1 MSEITQKNQNE
12 VGQTTVK
19 RVINQ
24 AISQYTEM
32 IENKAFDLPENYSYK
47 NAIQQT
53 RYLLTKPAESGKN
66 QGKAI
71 IDFCTPASILQSV
84 MEMAQKGLNPD
95 KKQCYFIPYG
105 NNCTLSVS
113 YQGNVA
119 LAKRNG
125 EDIGEIYGYAVY
137 KNDEFELEFNI
148 KKGVFEIK
156 KYVPKVAEWK
166 KSDIVGAFAIITDK
180 KGEVK
185 YTEYMTMEQIKSAWA
200 MGAAKGNSPAHRNFP
215 DQQAIKTVKSRAV
228 KSFVNTADDSEIVN
242 NESQSIA
249 YTDKSFNNELENKAN
264 KLELE
269 VNNFEE
275 IPEIESKSQQ
285 IPENVDED
293 TGEILEEPIE
303 GQSDFFGEGFEAL
316 EKAPF

>member
-12 VGQTTVK
+12 VEQTTVK
-19 RVINQ
+19 RIISQ

-32 IENKAFDLPENYSYK
+32 IENKVFDLPENYSYK

-71 IDFCTPASILQSV
+71 VDFCTPQSILQSV

-105 NNCTLSVS
+105 NTCTLSVS

-125 EDIGEIYGYAVY
+125 EDIGETYGYAVY

-215 DQQAIKTVKSRAV
+215 DQQAIKSVKSRAV

>member
-1 MSEITQKNQNE
+1 
-12 VGQTTVK
+12 
-19 RVINQ
+19 
-24 AISQYTEM
+24 
-32 IENKAFDLPENYSYK
+32 
-47 NAIQQT
+47 
-53 RYLLTKPAESGKN
+53 
-66 QGKAI
+66 
-71 IDFCTPASILQSV
+71 
-84 MEMAQKGLNPD
+84 
-95 KKQCYFIPYG
+95 
-105 NNCTLSVS
+105 
-113 YQGNVA
+113 
-119 LAKRNG
+119 
-125 EDIGEIYGYAVY
+125 YAVY

-185 YTEYMTMEQIKSAWA
+185 YTEYMTMEQIKAAWA

-242 NESQSIA
+242 SESQSIA
-249 YTDKSFNNELENKAN
+249 YTDKSFNNELETKAN

-269 VNNFEE
+269 VNNFDE
-275 IPEIESKSQQ
+275 IPEIESKSQEV
-285 IPENVDED
+285 PENVDED

-303 GQSDFFGEGFEAL
+303 GQSDFFGEEFEAF

>member
-105 NNCTLSVS
+105 NTCTLSVS

-125 EDIGEIYGYAVY
+125 EDIGETYGYAVY

-215 DQQAIKTVKSRAV
+215 DQQAIKSVKSRAV